1 MVKSTVLAN
10 FNKFNKKMIYEVIY
24 KPTISDNFENHVKN
38 VYKIDFKKDCFIYF
52 HLGQNASKYLN
63 ETFPD
68 VNTSYMYIQELEKRF
83 NVTINWFNLEFILD
97 KLIIY
102 DSLIPR
108 SEDVQN
114 ILYRY
119 KRLYFNS
126 IEDYIKFHSK

>member
-1 MVKSTVLAN
+1 MVKPTVLAN

-24 KPTISDNFENHVKN
+24 KPTISDNFENHIKN

-52 HLGQNASKYLN
+52 HIGPNASKYLN

-83 NVTINWFNLEFILD
+83 NVTINWFNLEFIFD

-126 IEDYIKFHSK
+126 IEDYIKFHSI

>member
-1 MVKSTVLAN
+1 
-10 FNKFNKKMIYEVIY
+10 MIYEVIY
-24 KPTISDNFENHVKN
+24 KPTISDNFEDHVKN

-52 HLGQNASKYLN
+52 HIGPNASKYLN
-63 ETFPD
+63 EKFPD
-68 VNTSYMYIQELEKRF
+68 VHTSYMYIQELEKRF
-83 NVTINWFNLEFILD
+83 NVTINWFNLEFIFD
-97 KLIIY
+97 KLLIY

-108 SEDVQN
+108 PEDVQN

>member
-1 MVKSTVLAN
+1 
-10 FNKFNKKMIYEVIY
+10 MIYEVIY
-24 KPTISDNFENHVKN
+24 KPTISDNFEDHVKN

-63 ETFPD
+63 ETFLD

-83 NVTINWFNLEFILD
+83 NVTINWFNLEFIFD
-97 KLIIY
+97 KLLIY